1 MRNQKINN
9 EPLPINERERKNEPT
24 GLKNIGNSKSIFLFL
39 FLFIISVLFCIP
51 YSSFI

>member
-24 GLKNIGNSKSIFLFL
+24 GLKNIGNTCYFASLIQALYNL
-39 FLFIISVLFCIP
+39 PNI
-51 YSSFI
+51 